1 MKSSIF
7 FCFDECRY
15 KPVII
20 FSALCGCMVF
30 ALMLW
35 MDEFI
40 GLIFAQTFYGT
51 FMATEV
57 AYYTYI
63 YAKVERSKYQM
74 VTGHTRSAILGGRFL
89 GAVFA
94 QILITCQWMNYRQLN
109 YLSFGCKRKFST
121 RVAHDCQYYHRMSS
135 ITRVNHRDRV
145 LHNARGCPRAQSVVI
160 IFDCQIG

>member
-1 MKSSIF
+1 
-7 FCFDECRY
+7 
-15 KPVII
+15 
-20 FSALCGCMVF
+20 MVF

-35 MDEFI
+35 MNKFI
-40 GLIFAQTFYGT
+40 GLVFAQIFYGT

-94 QILITCQWMNYRQLN
+94 QLLVTSQWMNYRELN
-109 YLSFGCKRKFST
+109 YLSFGCKNNFR
-121 RVAHDCQYYHRMSS
+121 
-135 ITRVNHRDRV
+135 I
-145 LHNARGCPRAQSVVI
+145 PR
-160 IFDCQIG
+160 FDLGDT